1 MEHILA
7 ADCDKFGVK
16 VNMKSKA
23 PCFLIN
29 MNYLV
34 VYRVAV
40 DLQ

>member
-7 ADCDKFGVK
+7 ADYDKFGVK

-23 PCFLIN
+23 HCFLTNIR
-29 MNYLV
+29 YLV
-34 VYRVAV
+34 VYVVAV